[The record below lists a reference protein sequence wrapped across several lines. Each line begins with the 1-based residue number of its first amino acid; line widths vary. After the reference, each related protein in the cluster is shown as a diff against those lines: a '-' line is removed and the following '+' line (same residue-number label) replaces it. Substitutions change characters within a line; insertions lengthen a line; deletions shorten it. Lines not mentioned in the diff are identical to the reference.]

1 MIELALG
8 SESHIGNIYPF
19 VEKQALKSKFSY
31 SYLSGGF
38 SNPDA
43 WKKAARE
50 KVFELLHYRPEKCA
64 PNAEITER
72 TDMGDYIREK
82 IYFNTTPDIRVP
94 AYVLIPKSSL
104 PAPAIVALHDH
115 GCMYRW
121 GKEKIIDVGPVHPAL
136 EEFRRQA
143 YSGKC
148 YATELARRGYVVIC
162 IDAFYFGERRILPA
176 EPIDSATETTEQ
188 VQAQN
193 ELSRKEDTV
202 AKTIFM
208 AGLTWPGIMIWD
220 DIRTVDYLISRPEV
234 DPMRIGCIGLSLG
247 GFRSAYL
254 SGLDSRIKCAVV
266 VGWMSAYGKMLKR
279 HMVCHTWML
288 FIPGLYQYLDLPDIV
303 SMLAPNPLLVI
314 HGSRDELFPPEG
326 VEEAFEK
333 ISAIY
338 EKLGARDR
346 FRASVYDTPHEFNA
360 DMQEE
365 AFAWF
370 DSVMRPAGV

>member
-1 MIELALG
+1 LIELAPG
-8 SESHIGNIYPF
+8 NESHIGNIYSL
-19 VEKQALKSKFSY
+19 VEKQAIKSKFPY
-31 SYLSGGF
+31 SYLIGGF
-38 SNPDA
+38 SNPEA
-43 WKKAARE
+43 WKKIARA
-50 KVFELLHYRPEKCA
+50 KVFELLHYKPEKCA

-94 AYVLIPKSSL
+94 AYVLIPKSNL
-104 PAPAIVALHDH
+104 PAPAIIALHDH

-121 GKEKIIDVGPVHPAL
+121 GKEKIIDVGPVNPAL

-148 YATELARRGYVVIC
+148 YATELARRGEVVIC

-176 EPIDSATETTEQ
+176 EPIDPATETTEQ

-208 AGLTWPGIMIWD
+208 AGITWPGIMIWD

-266 VGWMSAYGKMLKR
+266 VGWMSTYG
-279 HMVCHTWML
+279 
-288 FIPGLYQYLDLPDIV
+288 
-303 SMLAPNPLLVI
+303 
-314 HGSRDELFPPEG
+314 
-326 VEEAFEK
+326 
-333 ISAIY
+333 
-338 EKLGARDR
+338 DR
-346 FRASVYDTPHEFNA
+346 KSTRLNSSHRT
-360 DMQEE
+360 
-365 AFAWF
+365 
-370 DSVMRPAGV
+370 